1 MSKYIQIHNY
11 LMEKLTYETTEIQR
25 EILLILTILESGCR
39 VSEAVNLNWKNFCNV
54 TFNFKIRG
62 KGRKVRLI
70 EISEDVHMKLVVTS
84 RMTAGRQSPVFRNIL
99 NKPVTRNKVQE
110 YLSKHLHSKFG
121 HITPHDLRRF
131 YAAYNFE
138 NGMEL
143 GKILKN
149 LGHSHESTTAI
160 YTKAKIN
167 GGISESHPS
176 IQFYE

>member
-1 MSKYIQIHNY
+1 MSKYVEIHNY
-11 LMEKLTYETTEIQR
+11 LMSKLSYETTEVQR
-25 EILLILTILESGCR
+25 EILLLLTILESGCR
-39 VSEAVNLNWKNFCNV
+39 VSEAVSLTWKNFCSV

-84 RMTAGRQSPVFRNIL
+84 RMTAGRESPVFRNIL
-99 NKPVTRNKVQE
+99 NKQVTRNKVQE

-160 YTKAKIN
+160 YTKAKVNEDIFT
-167 GGISESHPS
+167 SHPAAN
-176 IQFYE
+176 FYE